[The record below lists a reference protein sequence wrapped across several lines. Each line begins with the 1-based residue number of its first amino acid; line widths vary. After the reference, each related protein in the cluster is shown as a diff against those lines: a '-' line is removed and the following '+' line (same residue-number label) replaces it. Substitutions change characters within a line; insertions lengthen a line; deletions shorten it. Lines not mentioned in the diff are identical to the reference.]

1 MTLYCGTHNWLCVQ
15 YNVKSWFNSWV
26 NSFTFQVCT
35 LPHTLKYLCVSL
47 FRPIWI
53 SYLHFKAVLAL
64 PKTACSTQTHVS
76 ISFIWIVWSTLSIYL
91 CIRGANLCSL
101 KKNWGLFLHR
111 KLVFHWYFEPDTGHM
126 ILATCYWLHCLVE
139 V

>member
-1 MTLYCGTHNWLCVQ
+1 MICQIICLLNIILLQNGSHFECKTSIYPAVHKKGFFFCLQHMW
-15 YNVKSWFNSWV
+15 
-26 NSFTFQVCT
+26 SFVF
-35 LPHTLKYLCVSL
+35 YSL
-47 FRPIWI
+47 FFKIFI
-53 SYLHFKAVLAL
+53 STEMRETIIRWHEPSNYSIFSGCMNVLN
-64 PKTACSTQTHVS
+64 P
-76 ISFIWIVWSTLSIYL
+76 
-91 CIRGANLCSL
+91 RGANLCSL